1 MAKNMK
7 EKYQKYWGDP
17 NKLNMLLLIVVVL
30 DPRSKVKY
38 MNWEIDQLFDVNK
51 ANGSNS
57 RLKSS
62 LKSLFNEYNGHKGG
76 TQDDTQQAHSG
87 SPGGGVHVVA
97 KFDKF
102 VKCSHG
108 SIDATG
114 FVRLEIGQWFSLC
127 FAYIMFGGGGGY
139 LGRAGLFVDLLEITQ
154 HFSTERVACKCPL
167 VLLFLVYR
175 ESSLRE
181 TFASRIKFT
190 G

>member
-76 TQDDTQQAHSG
+76 D
-87 SPGGGVHVVA
+87 
-97 KFDKF
+97 
-102 VKCSHG
+102 
-108 SIDATG
+108 
-114 FVRLEIGQWFSLC
+114 
-127 FAYIMFGGGGGY
+127 
-139 LGRAGLFVDLLEITQ
+139 
-154 HFSTERVACKCPL
+154 
-167 VLLFLVYR
+167 
-175 ESSLRE
+175 
-181 TFASRIKFT
+181 SR
-190 G
+190 